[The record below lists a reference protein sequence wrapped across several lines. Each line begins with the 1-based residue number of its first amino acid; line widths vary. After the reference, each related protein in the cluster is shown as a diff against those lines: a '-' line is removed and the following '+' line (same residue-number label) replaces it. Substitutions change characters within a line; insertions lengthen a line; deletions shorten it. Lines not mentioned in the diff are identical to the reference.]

1 MKCPECGFDMIE
13 VTDKLLKI
21 IAELK
26 KTLKEIE
33 GLR

>member
-1 MKCPECGFDMIE
+1 MKCPECGFDAVE
-13 VTDKLLKI
+13 VMGKLMEI

-26 KTLKEIE
+26 KTMKEIE